1 MDLRAVIDRACS
13 LKGYDLRRHSIELR
27 KHLPDSLPLVAGD
40 DQRLIEVMLN
50 LLTNAE
56 QAIAAARRP
65 GVVTVSCGVSDD
77 RVQVRV
83 SDDGPGIPS
92 EVLGRIFEP
101 FFTTKE
107 VGAGTGLGL
116 SVCQSIVRQHG
127 GELWAESG
135 VGAGATFHLDL
146 PIPAAPVA
154 RTPTPTFQRLS
165 TSGMRIL
172 VVDDE
177 PAAREF
183 MARALMG
190 DHHDVET
197 ASDGE
202 DAWHRLQAAPFDCVV
217 ADLRMPRMGG
227 QELYE
232 LAEQTDPDLAGR
244 FIFVTGDTVS
254 DDTFEFL
261 TSTANRRLMKPID
274 AAELRLR
281 VAELQEV
288 GDPGG

>member
-1 MDLRAVIDRACS
+1 MIDRACG

-27 KHLPDSLPLVAGD
+27 THLPDTLPLMVGD
-40 DQRLIEVMLN
+40 DQRLIELVLN

-56 QAIAAARRP
+56 QAIAATGRA
-65 GVVTVSCGVSDD
+65 GTITVRCDAADERISIS
-77 RVQVRV
+77 V
-83 SDDGPGIPS
+83 SDDGPGMSP

-116 SVCQSIVRQHG
+116 SVCQGIVRQHQ
-127 GELWAESG
+127 GELWAESEL
-135 VGAGATFHLDL
+135 GAGATFHVEL
-146 PIPAAPVA
+146 PISSATVA
-154 RTPTPTFQRLS
+154 RPPAPTLLRLS
-165 TSGMRIL
+165 ASGMHVL

-183 MARALMG
+183 MVRVLMH
-190 DHHDVET
+190 DHHQVET

-202 DAWHRLQAAPFDCVV
+202 DAWRHLQAAPFDCVV

-227 QELYE
+227 QELYR
-232 LAEQTDPDLAGR
+232 LAEEMDADMAR
-244 FIFVTGDTVS
+244 KFIFVTGDTLS
-254 DDTFEFL
+254 DETADFL
-261 TSTANRRLMKPID
+261 SSTARTYVRKPID

-281 VAELQEV
+281 VAELQQQV
-288 GDPGG
+288 GDAAG